1 MSATRQDSNRRG
13 RQDADQQDQQTS
25 TARLH
30 PFVWIALIGLVI
42 WFVLAIW
49 GFGTEGYADWL
60 LTVVSGF
67 LLIAIAIPLI
77 LAGVARRNSVARAQ
91 GKSEAFGD
99 WAKGEFE
106 IWQDHLKGAN
116 AAAEIAIPIAA
127 AAAGMTAFAIVFHY
141 AAAHAV

>member
-1 MSATRQDSNRRG
+1 MLQKPTERVMSIDRKAQG
-13 RQDADQQDQQTS
+13 TS

-30 PFVWIALIGLVI
+30 PFVWAGLIGLVI

-67 LLIAIAIPLI
+67 IFIAIAIPLI
-77 LAGVARRNSVARAQ
+77 LARVARRNSVLGTRPA
-91 GKSEAFGD
+91 KPEAFGD
-99 WAKGEFE
+99 WAKAEFE
-106 IWQDHLKGAN
+106 IWQDHLKGGN

-127 AAAGMTAFAIVFHY
+127 AAVGMTAFAIVFHY
-141 AAAHAV
+141 AAAHASV

>member
-1 MSATRQDSNRRG
+1 MSANRQDQR
-13 RQDADQQDQQTS
+13 TS

-30 PFVWIALIGLVI
+30 PFVWAGVVGLVL

-67 LLIAIAIPLI
+67 VLIAIAIPLI
-77 LAGVARRNSVARAQ
+77 LAGVARRNNVSGRRPA
-91 GKSEAFGD
+91 KSEAFGD

-127 AAAGMTAFAIVFHY
+127 AAVGMTAFAIVFHY
-141 AAAHAV
+141 AAAHASV

>member
-1 MSATRQDSNRRG
+1 MSANRQDD
-13 RQDADQQDQQTS
+13 RQDQRSS

-30 PFVWIALIGLVI
+30 PRVWAGLIGFVI

-67 LLIAIAIPLI
+67 VLIAIAIPLI
-77 LAGVARRNSVARAQ
+77 LAGVARRNDASDRRPA
-91 GKSEAFGD
+91 KPEAFGE

-127 AAAGMTAFAIVFHY
+127 AAVGMTAFAIVFHY
-141 AAAHAV
+141 AAAHAPV